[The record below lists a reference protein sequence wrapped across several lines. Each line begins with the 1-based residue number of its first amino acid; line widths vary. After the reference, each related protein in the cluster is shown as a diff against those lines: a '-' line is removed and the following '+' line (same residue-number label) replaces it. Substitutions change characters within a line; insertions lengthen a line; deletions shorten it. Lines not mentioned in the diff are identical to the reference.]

1 MKFCANLNFMFLE
14 HSDLRDR
21 YRAAQA
27 AGFTGVEVG
36 FPYSVP
42 VTDLAQ
48 VRLELGME
56 QVLVN
61 TFPGDTLGFGA
72 RAGEEEQFKESLV
85 RSLEY
90 CQALDCHRLHIMA
103 GRKVEGGSREEA
115 METFRSN
122 LETSLPL
129 LEKAGVVGL
138 LEPINQFS
146 VPGYI
151 LDNYSDAVSLV
162 EGLASPWIR
171 LQLDIFHLQQIE
183 GNVSRRIQELLPLV
197 GHIQIAQVPDRGE
210 PDSPGELNY
219 RFLLSLL
226 EKLNYKGWVGLE
238 YKPLM
243 KTETGLSW
251 VEQFGYSL

>member
-1 MKFCANLNFMFLE
+1 LK
-14 HSDLRDR
+14 DR
-21 YRAAQA
+21 YRAAKA
-27 AGFTGVEVG
+27 VGFTGVEVG

-48 VRLELGME
+48 LKHELKLE

-61 TFPGDTLGFGA
+61 TFPGDSLGFGA
-72 RAGEEEQFKESLV
+72 RIGEEELFKESLEK
-85 RSLEY
+85 SLEY
-90 CQALDCHRLHIMA
+90 CVQLHCHKLHIMA
-103 GRKVEGGSREEA
+103 GRRVEGVTREEA
-115 METFRSN
+115 MEIFRSN
-122 LETSLPL
+122 LETALPL

-146 VPGYI
+146 VPNYN
-151 LDNYSDAVSLV
+151 LDNYTDAVSLV
-162 EGLASPWIR
+162 EGLNSPWLR
-171 LQLDIFHLQQIE
+171 LQMDLFHLQQME
-183 GNVSRRIQELLPLV
+183 GNMTRRIQELLPLV

-219 RFLLSLL
+219 RYLLSLL

-238 YKPLM
+238 YKPVM

-251 VEQFGYSL
+251 VEKKLSVGFYR